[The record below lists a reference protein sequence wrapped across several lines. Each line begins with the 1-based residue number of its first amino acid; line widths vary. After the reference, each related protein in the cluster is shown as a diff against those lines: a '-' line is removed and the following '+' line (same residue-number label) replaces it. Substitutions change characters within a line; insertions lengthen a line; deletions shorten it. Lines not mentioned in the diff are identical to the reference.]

1 MQLEQ
6 SLVNHLNELL
16 PIISNKDLNII
27 EVTTIFKNIN
37 LLLCRESNNELKGYY
52 SSYDREGEGIYFKYD
67 KHLGWIEI

>member
-16 PIISNKDLNII
+16 PIISNEDLNIV

-37 LLLCRESNNELKGYY
+37 LLLCRELNNELKGYY
-52 SSYDREGEGIYFKYD
+52 SSYDNEEEGIYFKYD

>member
-52 SSYDREGEGIYFKYD
+52 SSYDSEGEGIYFKYY

>member
-37 LLLCRESNNELKGYY
+37 LLLCRESNNELKGY
-52 SSYDREGEGIYFKYD
+52 
-67 KHLGWIEI
+67 